1 MQSLGSNSLSL
12 KVSKVNTITRLQR
25 FREITVL
32 FKKNSLV
39 QRLHWSVLCTVQH
52 LYQSDV
58 CTSPTFGLVR
68 RLYCPT
74 FVLVQRL
81 YQSNVCTSPMFVLVQ
96 RLAWSV
102 VCTSNVCT
110 SPRFVLVQGLY
121 QSNVCTSPTFVPVQ
135 RLYQSNV
142 CTSPTFVPVQRL
154 YQSDV
159 CPGPTFVLS
168 DVCKFQVCI
177 VRRLWVQR
185 LYWYR

>member
-1 MQSLGSNSLSL
+1 MKPMQSIGSNSLIYQPMQSIGSNSLSL

-81 YQSNVCTSPMFVLVQ
+81 YQSNVCTSPTFGLVS
-96 RLAWSV
+96 RLY
-102 VCTSNVCT
+102 
-110 SPRFVLVQGLY
+110 F
-121 QSNVCTSPTFVPVQ
+121 Q
-135 RLYQSNV
+135 RLY
-142 CTSPTFVPVQRL
+142 
-154 YQSDV
+154 
-159 CPGPTFVLS
+159 
-168 DVCKFQVCI
+168 
-177 VRRLWVQR
+177 
-185 LYWYR
+185 